1 MREARWSKF
10 SEFESL
16 VDQRL
21 SEASPDASS
30 IKLVGMLF
38 MRTGQSITDK
48 DIYPSFEFFHRRSG
62 DYIDFY
68 LAGWRHDG
76 NNYGNKETSEW
87 TFNLDDFIKTLDAIE
102 SEVDWTYSGGTD
114 LLLMAAIRDMQVG
127 HGGFST
133 HARTTYKIDL
143 NSVISIPIH
152 TLMKENLIES
162 PDVLLERIIS
172 FAKNFKG
179 HDPMLGLMGQEVR
192 VSAVE
197 GIIESVLGLL
207 PKETK
212 RKVDYLKHF
221 AIKDVSK
228 SGKRKSAI
236 VHVDYDSQPGPPG
249 LM

>member
-1 MREARWSKF
+1 MREGRWSRF

-21 SEASPDASS
+21 SEVAPDANS

-38 MRTGQSITDK
+38 MRAGQSLTDK
-48 DIYPSFEFFHRRSG
+48 DIYPSLEFFHRRSG

-68 LAGWRHDG
+68 LTGWRHDG
-76 NNYGNKETSEW
+76 NNYGNEVASVW
-87 TFNLDDFIKTLDAIE
+87 TFNLDDFMRTLNAIE
-102 SEVDWTYSGGTD
+102 SEVNWKYSGGVD
-114 LLLMAAIRDMQVG
+114 LLLMTASRDRKVAQ
-127 HGGFST
+127 GGFST
-133 HARTTYKIDL
+133 LARTTYKIDL
-143 NSVISIPIH
+143 NGVISIPIH

-162 PDVLLERIIS
+162 PDILIQRIIS
-172 FAKNFKG
+172 FAETFKG
-179 HDPMLGLMGQEVR
+179 HDPLLGLMGQEVR
-192 VSAVE
+192 VSALE

-212 RKVDYLKHF
+212 RKIDYSKHF

-236 VHVDYDSQPGPPG
+236 VHVDTDHQAGP
-249 LM
+249 M